1 MKQKGSLQSGCI
13 MVFPKINSYDLNS
26 FNFRVSK
33 RWNDISKSVIGCTP
47 LLHLHLG
54 GQESIKMRTDASNT
68 TEAHV
73 NGNT

>member
-1 MKQKGSLQSGCI
+1 

-33 RWNDISKSVIGCTP
+33 RWNDISKSVIGHIP
-47 LLHLHLG
+47 LLHSHLG
-54 GQESIKMRTDASNT
+54 GRESIKMRTDTSNT